1 MAFPPAATLDLRR
14 ARAQS
19 FPASCPA
26 GGHMPARPIRAF
38 ARGLEL
44 LAALNRHGSATA
56 LQLARETAIPRPTV
70 YRLLETLL
78 AEGYVTRSPSD
89 ERFVLRLKTRTL
101 SEGFEDEEWVTAIA
115 APVLHALTARIGW
128 PCDLATL
135 EGTSMVIRETTHR
148 VARFSIDRGMAGR
161 RLPVLGSSLGQ
172 AWLAFAAKRE
182 REALLALLAASSA
195 PEDACAQDI
204 AALARR
210 LAAIRRRGY
219 ALRTGGAW
227 PHTGSLALPVRR
239 GGALLGCVAA
249 IWMARAVPPEEGVRQ
264 CLAPLRAAAQEIEAR
279 LR

>member
-1 MAFPPAATLDLRR
+1 
-14 ARAQS
+14 
-19 FPASCPA
+19 
-26 GGHMPARPIRAF
+26 MPARPIRAF

-195 PEDACAQDI
+195 PEDARAQDT
-204 AALARR
+204 AALAHR